1 MVLVTSGSPSKTLA
15 WKTAQTLNAE
25 YLDTEVK
32 MFPDGELYVRF
43 LGEVSKEDVIVVQSL
58 GHKPN
63 QYLIELFLMLD
74 ALKDLKAGRIIVVTP
89 YFAYARQDERF
100 KPGEAISLQTIAKL
114 IEVAGAD
121 HIFTIDSHRHRVID
135 VTKLTKIP
143 LVDVSAM
150 GELAKHVTSVY
161 KLENPAVIGPDA
173 EAEAWAKI
181 AADVINSDYD
191 ALEKKRF
198 DAETVEVRPRKL
210 DVKERDVLIVDDIIS
225 TGNTIIKA
233 IEVLKQ
239 HGAKDIYVGCAHPLL
254 VKNALIRIYQ
264 AGARYVVGTDTVS
277 SPIGLVSVAP
287 VIKEAV
293 SKIL

>member
-1 MVLVTSGSPSKTLA
+1 MVIVTSGSSSKTLA
-15 WKTAQTLNAE
+15 WRTAQALNAE

-43 LGEVSKEDVIVVQSL
+43 LDDVSGKDLVVVQSM

-74 ALKDLKAGRIIVVTP
+74 ALKDLKARKVIVVTP

-100 KPGEAISLQTIAKL
+100 KPGEAISLQTIARL

-135 VTKLTKIP
+135 VAKLTKIP
-143 LVDVSAM
+143 LIDVSAM
-150 GELAKHVTSVY
+150 GVLAKHVTSTFD
-161 KLENPAVIGPDA
+161 LHNPAVIGPDA

-181 AADVINSDYD
+181 AADTINADYD

-239 HGAKDIYVGCAHPLL
+239 HGARDIYVGCAHPLL
-254 VKNALIRIYQ
+254 VKNALIRILQ

-287 VIKEAV
+287 VIKDAINE
-293 SKIL
+293 IL

>member
-15 WKTAQTLNAE
+15 WKTAQALNAE

-43 LGEVSKEDVIVVQSL
+43 LSEVSKEDVIVVQSL
-58 GHKPN
+58 GQKPN

-74 ALKDLKAGRIIVVTP
+74 ALKDLKARRVIVVTP

-100 KPGEAISLQTIAKL
+100 KPGEAISLQTIARL

-143 LVDVSAM
+143 LVDISAM
-150 GELAKHVTSVY
+150 SEIAKHVAGAHTLHSPV
-161 KLENPAVIGPDA
+161 VIGPDA
-173 EAEAWAKI
+173 GAEVWAKN
-181 AADVINSDYD
+181 AAKAIDADYD

-210 DVKERDVLIVDDIIS
+210 DVEKRDVLIVDDIIS
-225 TGNTIIKA
+225 SGNTIIKA
-233 IEVLKQ
+233 IEVLKR

-264 AGARYVVGTDTVS
+264 AGAKYVVGTDTVS
-277 SPIGLVSVAP
+277 SPLGLVSVAP
-287 VIKEAV
+287 VIKEAIR
-293 SKIL
+293 KIL